1 MKDQMIDQN
10 CQQIEELS
18 LSLQNE
24 KKEKETIES
33 TLKNR
38 DSQVESL
45 QKQLEEKI
53 ATLEMVE
60 MENKQKTAEL
70 EALQKASSS
79 STPIDSE
86 EVEQLRKEV
95 ESLKASNS
103 DLQNQLS
110 LKQTGMKSILSKE
123 YQQLREKIDEMEKQQ
138 DELDRSNSDLLLKNQ
153 QLEHDLEKMKMQVP
167 TEKND
172 IEMVYCIEDE

>member
-18 LSLQNE
+18 LSLENE

-153 QLEHDLEKMKMQVP
+153 QLEHDLEKMKMQAP

-172 IEMVYCIEDE
+172 IEMVVCVENE

>member
-1 MKDQMIDQN
+1 MKDEMIDQN

-18 LSLQNE
+18 LSLENE

-86 EVEQLRKEV
+86 EVEQLRKEI